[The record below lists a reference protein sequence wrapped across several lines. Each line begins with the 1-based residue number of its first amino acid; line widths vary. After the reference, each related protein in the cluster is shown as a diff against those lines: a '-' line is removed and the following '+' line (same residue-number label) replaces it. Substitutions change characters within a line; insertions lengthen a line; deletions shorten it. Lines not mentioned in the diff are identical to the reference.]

1 MSYEYTDARTGQRF
15 YQEGRRVY
23 RITERGNLVYDHD
36 AVPDPPPAWWR
47 RALAWLRRLLG
58 QGTT

>member
-1 MSYEYTDARTGQRF
+1 MSYEYTDERTGQRF

-58 QGTT
+58 PPAT